1 MKTLSVKFL
10 DSKSARRSGVAGVF
24 LVLALTFS
32 GLAPAQQQDAAAAPV
47 TDPVAESIAK
57 MMDPNTYVL
66 MMTMAM
72 DPRIW
77 MNPMS
82 SCVACHNNEDVARYQ
97 QVFGPFTSMM
107 NPAMWTTPDAYNEMM
122 ASMFDARAAEEW
134 SKAVMKKY
142 GLQPGD
148 PMPTMH
154 SGWPWGA
161 GGVPM
166 PLPAPAPAQ

>member
-1 MKTLSVKFL
+1 MKNSGLKFL
-10 DSKSARRSGVAGVF
+10 DAKAARKSGAAALL
-24 LVLALTFS
+24 LVSALAFA
-32 GLAPAQQQDAAAAPV
+32 GLAPAQQQAADANQV
-47 TDPVAESIAK
+47 SDPVAESIAK
-57 MMDPNTYVL
+57 MMDPNTYVT

-77 MNPMS
+77 MNPIS
-82 SCVACHNNEDVARYQ
+82 SCAACHNNEDVARYQ

-107 NPAMWTTPDAYNEMM
+107 NPAMWSTPDAYNEMM

-134 SKAVMKKY
+134 SKAVMTKY

-161 GGVPM
+161 VPAM
-166 PLPAPAPAQ
+166 PTMPQPAQ

>member
-1 MKTLSVKFL
+1 MKTSSRKLFDAK
-10 DSKSARRSGVAGVF
+10 ARYRTGAAVAL
-24 LVLALTFS
+24 LVSMLTFA
-32 GLAPAQQQDAAAAPV
+32 GLAPAQQESAAASPAE
-47 TDPVAESIAK
+47 DPVAYSIAK
-57 MMDPNTYVL
+57 MMDPNTYTT

-107 NPAMWTTPDAYNEMM
+107 NPAMWSTPEAYNEMM
-122 ASMFDARAAEEW
+122 TSMFDAKAAEEW

-154 SGWPWGA
+154 SGWPWPTST
-161 GGVPM
+161 PM
-166 PLPAPAPAQ
+166 PVPAQ

>member
-1 MKTLSVKFL
+1 MNTSDFKLL
-10 DSKSARRSGVAGVF
+10 DSKPERRKSAAAVLLVAA
-24 LVLALTFS
+24 LAFT
-32 GLAPAQQQDAAAAPV
+32 GLAPAQQEAASSQPQDA
-47 TDPVAESIAK
+47 VAYSIAK
-57 MMDPNTYVL
+57 MMDPNTYTL

-82 SCVACHNNEDVARYQ
+82 SCAACHNNEDVARYQ

-107 NPAMWTTPDAYNEMM
+107 NPAMWTTPDAYNDMM
-122 ASMFDARAAEEW
+122 ASMFDAKAAEEW

-154 SGWPWGA
+154 SGWPFGA

-166 PLPAPAPAQ
+166 PMPAPAQ

>member
-1 MKTLSVKFL
+1 MKTLALKISSNKAAR
-10 DSKSARRSGVAGVF
+10 KSGAALL
-24 LVLALTFS
+24 LVSALTFT
-32 GLAPAQQQDAAAAPV
+32 GLAPAQQEGAASTQDPLAYSMAR
-47 TDPVAESIAK
+47 
-57 MMDPNTYVL
+57 MMDPNTYTM

-82 SCVACHNNEDVARYQ
+82 SCVACHLNEDVARYQ

-107 NPAMWTTPDAYNEMM
+107 NPAMWTTPDAYNDMM

-134 SKAVMKKY
+134 TKAVMKKY

-154 SGWPWGA
+154 SGWPFGA
-161 GGVPM
+161 NGM
-166 PLPAPAPAQ
+166 PLPMPAPTPAQ